1 MVDTLV
7 LGTNGEIRE
16 GSSPFTCTNIINYR
30 VMKNY
35 CKYNLGDTVYFHD
48 YHCFCIST
56 GSPAPDTYK
65 SRIVKAIV
73 VGRNVLVNEYLMP
86 SKFNGGVAIRTT
98 SSVVYKVRYHF
109 SLNEFIDISVTQNN
123 VFGTYKEAIRACK
136 NIN

>member
-35 CKYNLGDTVYFHD
+35 FKYNLGDTVYFHD
-48 YHCFCIST
+48 YHCFCT
-56 GSPAPDTYK
+56 PKCG
-65 SRIVKAIV
+65 IVKATV
-73 VGRNVLVNEYLMP
+73 VGRNILVNEYLMP
-86 SKFNGGVAIRTT
+86 SKFNGRVAIRTT
-98 SSVVYKVRYHF
+98 SSVIYKVRYHF
-109 SLNEFIDISVTQNN
+109 NHNEFVDISVVQNN
-123 VFGTYKEAIRACK
+123 VFGTYKEAIRARR